1 MDSREMYN
9 ATSHLI
15 QLVTWDKD
23 WIHFGT
29 ESEIKFDLLEKLIE
43 DRLKDKNLLFI
54 HGRTTS
60 CQLGKEE
67 AISKIKPLLWT
78 DDFQLWTVTMD
89 KVVQFKKIGILN
101 VGQKSESI
109 KV

>member
-9 ATSHLI
+9 ATNHLTP
-15 QLVTWDKD
+15 LVTWDKD

-29 ESEIKFDLLEKLIE
+29 ENEVKFDLLEKLID
-43 DRLKDKNLLFI
+43 DRLKGKELLFI

-60 CQLGKEE
+60 ERLKKEE
-67 AISKIKPLLWT
+67 MINKIKPLLGT

-89 KVVQFKKIGILN
+89 KVIQFKKIGVLN
-101 VGQKSESI
+101 IGQKN
-109 KV
+109 